1 MIILATILSGLSL
14 LMSVLLLIQTKNPLG
29 WFGLVP
35 KLTAGAL
42 SPFWAIMGAVG
53 AAIGWGYQALWAIPL
68 GIVGAGTMIWY
79 VWRCTRDHNGFEKAF
94 GPGWSDQIPPQQA
107 RYMVQKR
114 WALFLK
120 MSASPEPSW
129 ERDIPFWT
137 IPDTDRQLLCD
148 LWRPADGN
156 VSGLAFVY
164 LHGSGWAVL
173 DKDFGTR
180 PFFRHLVAQGHTVMD
195 VAYRL
200 IPEVDIYGMVGDAQR
215 AVAWIK
221 ANADRYGV
229 NPEKI
234 VLGGGSAG
242 AHIALLAG
250 YTPQHPTLT
259 PEDVKK
265 ADLSV
270 CGVLSYYGPTN
281 LLAGYKHM
289 NLQKTVNL
297 PPVPI
302 GTKVDPKK
310 AFQYGGRLDI
320 LLGGHPE
327 EVPDMYR
334 LASPATYVHPGSPPT
349 LLMQGD
355 RDFLVP
361 VVGTQELYT
370 KLVES
375 GVPAINAVFP
385 WTEHGFD
392 LLLPQL
398 SPPAQSALYDVDRFL
413 ALLLNKD

>member
-1 MIILATILSGLSL
+1 MIILAYILSGLSL
-14 LMSVLLLIQTKNPLG
+14 LMSALFTIRQKVSIGFLVL
-29 WFGLVP
+29 FP
-35 KLTAGAL
+35 KLTAGSL
-42 SPFWAIMGAVG
+42 SPYWAIMGAVG
-53 AAIGWGYQALWAIPL
+53 AVIGWVYQALWAIPM
-68 GIVGAGTMIWY
+68 GIVGAGWMTWY
-79 VWRCTRDHNGFEKAF
+79 VWRCTRDHKGFEKAF
-94 GPGWSDQIPPQQA
+94 GAGWSDQIRPEQA
-107 RYMVQKR
+107 SNMVKKR
-114 WALFLK
+114 WSWFLK
-120 MSASPEPSW
+120 MSASPEPIW
-129 ERDIPFWT
+129 ERDVTFWT
-137 IPDTDRQLLCD
+137 IPDTQRKLLCD
-148 LWRPADGN
+148 IWRPADGN

-164 LHGSGWAVL
+164 LHGSGFAIG

-195 VAYRL
+195 IAYRL
-200 IPEVDIYGMVGDAQR
+200 IPEVDIYGMVGDAKR

-221 ANADRYGV
+221 ANADSHGV

-250 YTPQHPTLT
+250 YTPQHPELT
-259 PEDVKK
+259 PEDLKS

-270 CGVLSYYGPTN
+270 CGIISYYGPTD
-281 LLAGYKHM
+281 LVAGYKRYD
-289 NLQKTVNL
+289 LKPQ

-310 AFQYGGRLDI
+310 AFQYAGRLDI

-327 EVPDMYR
+327 DAPDTYQ
-334 LASPATYVHPGSPPT
+334 LASPATHVHPGSPPT

-361 VVGTQELYT
+361 MDGTQELYT

-375 GVPAINAVFP
+375 GVPAINVVFP
-385 WTEHGFD
+385 WTDHAFD
-392 LLLPQL
+392 LLLPQT